1 MNFSNGKANA
11 AACSA
16 KSSWTRGRFRMIEH
30 EARAC
35 LSNTL
40 TLLATADE
48 VIE

>member
-1 MNFSNGKANA
+1 MNFSNGKTNV

-16 KSSWTRGRFRMIEH
+16 KSSGTRGRFRMIEH

-35 LSNTL
+35 LHRPCSPP
-40 TLLATADE
+40 ADE